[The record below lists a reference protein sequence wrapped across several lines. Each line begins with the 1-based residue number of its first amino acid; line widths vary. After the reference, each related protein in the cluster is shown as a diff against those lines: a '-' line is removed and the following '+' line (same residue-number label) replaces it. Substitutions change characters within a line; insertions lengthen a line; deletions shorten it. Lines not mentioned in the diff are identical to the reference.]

1 MRKFDDN
8 IVCTQKQNEIHAP
21 ILHVM
26 HLFCCKVK
34 ERERYYIV
42 CKNIIK
48 IYCPDNFGWGYC

>member
-26 HLFCCKVK
+26 HLFCWKRDIILFVK
-34 ERERYYIV
+34 T
-42 CKNIIK
+42 
-48 IYCPDNFGWGYC
+48 